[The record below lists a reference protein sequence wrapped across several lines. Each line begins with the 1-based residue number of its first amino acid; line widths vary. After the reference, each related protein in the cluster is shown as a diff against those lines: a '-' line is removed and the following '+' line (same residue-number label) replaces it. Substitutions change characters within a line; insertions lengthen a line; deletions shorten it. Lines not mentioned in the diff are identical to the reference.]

1 MKPCS
6 KNQKLI
12 ALLAMDALSNPQA
25 RELRSHL
32 QTCPACR
39 NYFEEIAAVA
49 KRLAAVE
56 ISPDIQTSESFH
68 RRIVRGLAAQASRS
82 PWETLAE
89 YFGTTRLSWRVAIPV
104 VAGIALAFLVFW
116 PFRQDSNAPPPVQP
130 LAHAVPKLKPKP
142 ELPPTLSNY
151 QTAANRSPEA
161 LDELLAKQ
169 AARNPSPAPIYT
181 ASTRSGLDA
190 AD

>member
-39 NYFEEIAAVA
+39 DYFEEISAVA

-82 PWETLAE
+82 SWETLAE
-89 YFGTTRLSWRVAIPV
+89 YFAASRLSWSVAIPV
-104 VAGIALAFLVFW
+104 VAEIVVAFLV
-116 PFRQDSNAPPPVQP
+116 V
-130 LAHAVPKLKPKP
+130 
-142 ELPPTLSNY
+142 
-151 QTAANRSPEA
+151 
-161 LDELLAKQ
+161 
-169 AARNPSPAPIYT
+169 
-181 ASTRSGLDA
+181 
-190 AD
+190 